1 MKPAN
6 ALKERKQINGN
17 TMLLLITIVL
27 FVVLYAAGCVA
38 YADKGFTTLQTFLN
52 VFRSNAG
59 LICVAA
65 GMTCVMLTGGIDI
78 SVGSLIA
85 MDCMIIAYGLNN
97 WGWASAP
104 TIILLVLAIGMV
116 GALRLL
122 QLPWGA
128 VTKTLSIFLPLQLAT
143 GILGLLLALGVEK
156 RIPGPRTPKVPQ
168 KSTPRKK
175 KRK

>member
-1 MKPAN
+1 MI
-6 ALKERKQINGN
+6 ALGNGMYVEL
-17 TMLLLITIVL
+17 TRTGSKGSAL
-27 FVVLYAAGCVA
+27 FLG
-38 YADKGFTTLQTFLN
+38 
-52 VFRSNAG
+52 
-59 LICVAA
+59 
-65 GMTCVMLTGGIDI
+65 
-78 SVGSLIA
+78 
-85 MDCMIIAYGLNN
+85 
-97 WGWASAP
+97 AP
-104 TIILLVLAIGMV
+104 LGKTLVLAIGMV

-168 KSTPRKK
+168 KSTLRKK

>member
-1 MKPAN
+1 M
-6 ALKERKQINGN
+6 ALAVIAFFQGHILGPVVPVIALGNGMYVELTRTGSKESA
-17 TMLLLITIVL
+17 L
-27 FVVLYAAGCVA
+27 FLG
-38 YADKGFTTLQTFLN
+38 
-52 VFRSNAG
+52 
-59 LICVAA
+59 
-65 GMTCVMLTGGIDI
+65 
-78 SVGSLIA
+78 
-85 MDCMIIAYGLNN
+85 
-97 WGWASAP
+97 AP
-104 TIILLVLAIGMV
+104 LGKTLVLAIGMV